1 MTVRAVIFD
10 IDGTLIDTNEAHID
24 AWREAF
30 AAHGYSVTAERIKP
44 ETGKGGDQLVPAILG
59 DDGEKR
65 DGDAIRQ
72 EHADAFLHIAKRR
85 HFRVFPG
92 VQELLDAVRRRGL
105 KTALATS
112 SKKKFVEATEKS
124 AHFDLESLVD
134 RLVTA
139 DDIEQSKP
147 APDLVLAT
155 LHKLDLPAAACLFV
169 GDTAYDAEAARK
181 AGVAS
186 VGLLC
191 GGCSSDE
198 ALRAGGACCVWRDP
212 ADLLHHLDQVLADSC
227 AAEQGVR
234 G

>member
-10 IDGTLIDTNEAHID
+10 IDGTFIDTNEAHID

-30 AAHGYSVTAERIKP
+30 AAHGYSVTAERLKP
-44 ETGKGGDQLVPAILG
+44 EIGKGGDQLVPAVIG

-65 DGDAIRQ
+65 DGDAIRRD
-72 EHADAFLHIAKRR
+72 HDDAYLHLAARR

-92 VQELLDAVRRRGL
+92 AQELLDAVRRRGL

-112 SKKKFVEATEKS
+112 SKKKFVEATERS
-124 AHFDLESLVD
+124 AHYDLESQVD
-134 RLVTA
+134 LLVTA

-155 LHKLDLPAAACLFV
+155 LDKLDLPAAACLFV
-169 GDTAYDAEAARK
+169 GDTAHDAEAARK

-186 VGLLC
+186 IGLLC

-198 ALRAGGACCVWRDP
+198 ALRAGGAGCVCRDP
-212 ADLLHHLDQVLADSC
+212 ADLLDHLDQVLTSPAR
-227 AAEQGVR
+227 AAI
-234 G
+234 